1 MRHLASIRWAALA
14 LALCGLWSC
23 SGSRTASESTSQGA
37 AAVLDAYEGVRSL
50 LADDKVQGVSDA
62 AAQLADAARSASASA
77 AERLRPSLG
86 DIANTADQL
95 RQALFLEAL
104 DFPRRERRRAY
115 HFAQERKGR
124 LETVRHHRG
133 SCVRCVPRGVSGER
147 TTQHLELVG
156 EGTGVETFGA
166 FGEGRRGQ

>member
-95 RQALFLEAL
+95 RQAPPENLAEIRKRFGPLSRSVIALVAAEPSLATGRHVFECPMAEGYGKWVQRTDQISNPYFGKEMLEC
-104 DFPRRERRRAY
+104 
-115 HFAQERKGR
+115 
-124 LETVRHHRG
+124 G
-133 SCVRCVPRGVSGER
+133 SASKW
-147 TTQHLELVG
+147 TD
-156 EGTGVETFGA
+156 
-166 FGEGRRGQ
+166 